1 MCMMKRMRINI
12 VFKQTTLPSTSSSP
26 AASHKAR
33 RTKVKAQGADDSSME
48 QVSGTTT
55 ISSHE
60 LSKESQV
67 SSTGSSATSL
77 AGIKDMLSD
86 GAIIFKL
93 KDLSKA
99 TENFRSARKVGTSV
113 FRGSVHGMD
122 VAIVVI
128 KNLGFAAGTSSTSI
142 TADFVAEMKN
152 LCSVHHTNLVKL
164 IGGCNSGSQVY
175 LVYEFIDTGNLRQY
189 LHSQYAPGFSALPT
203 WTGRLQVVL
212 DVAKGLEYLHH
223 HTHNAPFVHKHLNSS
238 NILLDSELHARIA
251 YFGVA
256 KIRGE
261 TDTIRSHSI
270 KISGTHGYM
279 APEEKS
285 GGIITPKVDVFAFGV
300 ILLEILSGKE
310 AVSFQIDPDT
320 NTFKKTLL
328 PDVIVAIFADKDPGR
343 RLRPWMDPLLRDS
356 APLDCALKTAE
367 LAKDCVNPDPELR
380 PEMTEVAL
388 ALSKI
393 LMNSQAWEKKILA
406 GRGVLTSTIQP
417 R

>member
-67 SSTGSSATSL
+67 SSTGSSTTSL

-128 KNLGFAAGTSSTSI
+128 KNPGFAAGTSSTSI

-223 HTHNAPFVHKHLNSS
+223 HTHNAPFVHKHLKSS

-380 PEMTEVAL
+380 PEMTKVSL